1 MNRIAKVEMIKI
13 SQEEYL
19 GQIVG
24 GFIVRDDEWILSN
37 TVEKFKRYIESKGF
51 EVAECKETKTSIALA
66 VTKDGY
72 MFAYNGYCIHKV
84 LP

>member
-1 MNRIAKVEMIKI
+1 MNRIAKGEMIKI

-51 EVAECKETKTSIALA
+51 EVAECKETKTLSMISGRFQFRMRSS
-66 VTKDGY
+66 TNRDR
-72 MFAYNGYCIHKV
+72 
-84 LP
+84 